1 MDTSLIVLLAVF
13 SSIEVFM
20 KIFTT
25 INLAKTWQQRET
37 SDSIVWLILIWVLNT
52 LGWVFYLFM
61 GRIKEEK
68 KTDETWD

>member
-1 MDTSLIVLLAVF
+1 MDTSIIVLLAVYLP
-13 SSIEVFM
+13 IEVFM

-25 INLAKTWQQRET
+25 INLVKTWQQRET
-37 SDSIVWLILIWVLNT
+37 SDRIVWLILIWVLNS